1 MIRFRP
7 ICSDD
12 LALILE
18 WLQRPHVKEW
28 WDDGDDTID
37 KVAAHYLSDAE
48 MTKRFIVEFEGRDA
62 GYFQY
67 HCYNP
72 RHIGVDQFLA
82 DEAQLSQG
90 IGTSC
95 LQAFLDMIRKAS
107 TSSIVSVDPHPANKR
122 AIRCYEKCGFITAH
136 NYSNALAHI
145 MIKSYGPL
153 VD

>member
-7 ICSDD
+7 IYSND

-28 WDDGDDTID
+28 WDDGDDTIE

-48 MTKRFIVEFEGRDA
+48 MTKRFIVRSFDGRDA

-72 RHIGVDQFLA
+72 HTSALINSWPMRRNFLGRRNQLPAGILRHDP
-82 DEAQLSQG
+82 QG
-90 IGTSC
+90 I
-95 LQAFLDMIRKAS
+95 
-107 TSSIVSVDPHPANKR
+107 
-122 AIRCYEKCGFITAH
+122 
-136 NYSNALAHI
+136 NAQHRLC
-145 MIKSYGPL
+145 
-153 VD
+153 